1 MIIRQEFS
9 SLRQGLVGAWCPS
22 LGASG
27 LTPIDRSGLGRHAS
41 VTGFSS
47 SAITG
52 GLTLSGDGTT
62 AQGAVADY
70 PQARV
75 TQATLSAW
83 IRIPSQGTAIKAFF
97 SSYSQNTAV
106 AGISAGINVAN
117 ASQNRLSLVV
127 GNNTGTGVANY
138 GLWSC
143 PATVADNILHH
154 VAITVDSTGN
164 VSFFVDGVSSTAS
177 RDGGSSVVSPVYAA
191 TNYVTIGAERTSG
204 AAIGKFWPGLLD
216 DLRLYSRV
224 LTLSEIRLLASRRGI
239 GLSPLPDRAA
249 GLPRKLFV
257 NDAGTW
263 QNGDAYVNTGSG
275 WRLGVPLVNDA
286 GTWR

>member
-1 MIIRQEFS
+1 MRFEHQ

-27 LTPIDRSGLGRHAS
+27 LSLIDRSGLGRHAS
-41 VTGFSS
+41 LAGFSS

-52 GLTLSGDGTT
+52 GLTLSGNGTT

-83 IRIPSQGTAIKAFF
+83 IRIPLQGAALKVFF
-97 SSYSQNTAV
+97 ASYSQNPTV

-117 ASQNRLSLVV
+117 QSQNRLSLVV
-127 GNNTGTGVANY
+127 GNNAGAF

-154 VAITVDSTGN
+154 VAITVDPSGN
-164 VSFFVDGVSSTAS
+164 VSFFVDGVSSAAG
-177 RDGGSSVVSPVYAA
+177 RDGGSPIVAPGYAA
-191 TNYVTIGAERTSG
+191 TNYVTVGAERTTG

-216 DLRLYSRV
+216 DLRLYNRV
-224 LTLSEIRLLASRRGI
+224 LTLGEIRLLASRRGI
-239 GLSPLPDRAA
+239 GLTPLPDRAA

-263 QNGDAYVNTGSG
+263 RDGDAYVNTGSG
-275 WRLGVPLVNDA
+275 WRLGIPSVNDA